1 MVTPPTPTRGP
12 NRRPNRR
19 PTRLLAWMPASPGP
33 GAVVWLG
40 VLVGLVLT
48 SGPAGAATTA
58 TIPPPQAAAS
68 SGSGGPVPLTLLS
81 QTAWVTPGQPFDLQ
95 FKPGPGSP
103 PVSQLGVSVSVYG
116 CLSSVSGFDQ
126 SISSPGASGSPI
138 ASTRSPLALSGLPPV
153 NGGFDLSMKVAVN
166 QASAPPAGGFGIDLT
181 STGGQCQLF
190 PLGVYPVKV
199 QLVSLAGGQAIGGFT
214 THLVYSDAPAGTQKL
229 RLAVV
234 LPVHA
239 TLAPAR
245 SPSPSA
251 LRDDPAAALQP
262 PSAAVTAAVTGT
274 VSTIARSHPGVP
286 VTLQASPQT
295 ILSLTGP
302 AHTAVDQLETLAATP
317 DHQFASAPFTP
328 VNASS
333 LVASGL
339 GSELALQVAR
349 GSQVL
354 AGGIVHSTT
363 PGTATA
369 GRLGTWFANDG
380 MDPATLT
387 QLQSAGYS
395 QVVLPSTSVPSSPT
409 NGSTAEPFVATTSR
423 GTAMTVLA
431 ANADLT
437 SRFTG
442 APGNPVL
449 AAHQLVAEVA
459 QIYYERPND
468 RSPRALVALAPTGW
482 TDDPAFVDALLGSLA
497 ESPIVD
503 PVTTAALFDR
513 LPTASCR
520 NGCRLAPAG
529 GPGGL
534 PVAAIRT
541 QRQRLDGFDEAA
553 RSARTVSTGLGDVVL
568 AGESETLR
576 PGQQAEV
583 LENAGAA
590 VDAQLAQLV
599 VAGDPVTLTS
609 TQGTI
614 QVTVISYAHYP
625 VTTAMTLTSDKLL
638 FPGGTTQ
645 WTHTTTLIGS
655 GHTNIVPVTVRAR
668 ASGTSRV
675 TIVLRSPT
683 GGLTLSSGQVNVR
696 STATSLVG
704 ILLSLGAVAVLVAW
718 WIRTSRK
725 RRSARTGGTAE
736 PEPAPDPV
744 EAR

>member
-1 MVTPPTPTRGP
+1 
-12 NRRPNRR
+12 
-19 PTRLLAWMPASPGP
+19 
-33 GAVVWLG
+33 VWLA

-81 QTAWVTPGQPFDLQ
+81 QTAWVTPGQPSFDLQ
-95 FKPGPGSP
+95 LKPGPGSP

-126 SISSPGASGSPI
+126 SISSPGASGPPI
-138 ASTRSPLALSGLPPV
+138 SSTRSPLPLSGLPPV
-153 NGGFDLSMKVAVN
+153 NGGFDLSMPVAVDRP
-166 QASAPPAGGFGIDLT
+166 STPPAGGFGIDLT

-199 QLVSLAGGQAIGGFT
+199 QLVSMASGQAIGGFT

-262 PSAAVTAAVTGT
+262 PSAAVSAAVTGT

-302 AHTAVDQLETLAATP
+302 THTAVDQLETLAATP
-317 DHQFASAPFTP
+317 TVHQFASAPFTP

-354 AGGIVHSTT
+354 AGGIVHATT
-363 PGTATA
+363 PGPTTA

-380 MDPATLT
+380 MDAATLT

-395 QVVLPSTSVPSSPT
+395 QVVLPSGSVSSSPT

-423 GTAMTVLA
+423 GTPMTVLA

-442 APGNPVL
+442 APANPVV

-459 QIYYERPND
+459 QMYYERPND

-497 ESPIVD
+497 DSPIVEA
-503 PVTTAALFDR
+503 VTTAALFDK

-534 PVAAIRT
+534 PVAAIRA
-541 QRQRLDGFDEAA
+541 QRLRLDDFDAAA

-568 AGESETLR
+568 GGESETLR

-583 LENAGAA
+583 LKNAGAA
-590 VDAQLAQLV
+590 MDAQLAQLV

-609 TQGTI
+609 AQGTI

-625 VTTAMTLTSDKLL
+625 VTTVMTLTSDKLL

-668 ASGTSRV
+668 ASGTSKV

-725 RRSARTGGTAE
+725 RRSGRAGGTAE
-736 PEPAPDPV
+736 PEPARDPV

>member
-1 MVTPPTPTRGP
+1 VDRERGSPCRSGIRPQAGGP
-12 NRRPNRR
+12 NGGG
-19 PTRLLAWMPASPGP
+19 PAPIA
-33 GAVVWLG
+33 GAVSRAFVWLS
-40 VLVGLVLT
+40 VTVGLVFA
-48 SGPAGAATTA
+48 PAAAGAAATT

-68 SGSGGPVPLTLLS
+68 SGSGGPISLTLVS
-81 QTAWVTPGQPFDLQ
+81 QTAWVTPGQPFDIQ
-95 FKPGPGSP
+95 VKPGPGAP
-103 PVSQLGVSVSVYG
+103 PISRLGVSVAVYG

-138 ASTRSPLALSGLPPV
+138 SSTHSPLALSGLPPV
-153 NGGFDLSMKVAVN
+153 NGGFDLSMPVAVDRP
-166 QASAPPAGGFGIDLT
+166 STAPVGGFGIDLT

-190 PLGVYPVKV
+190 PLGVYPVRI
-199 QLVSLAGGQAIGGFT
+199 QLVDLASGQAIGGFT
-214 THLVYSDAPAGTQKL
+214 THLVYSDAQAGTQKL

-239 TLAPAR
+239 TLAPAS

-251 LRDDPAAALQP
+251 LRSDPAAALQSL
-262 PSAAVTAAVTGT
+262 SAPVTGAVTST
-274 VSTIARSHPGVP
+274 VSSIARSHPGVP
-286 VTLQASPQT
+286 VTLLASPQT
-295 ILSLTGP
+295 IVSLTGP
-302 AHTAVDQLETLAATP
+302 AHTAVDQLEGLASTP
-317 DHQFASAPFTP
+317 TIHQFAWAPFTP

-333 LVASGL
+333 LVAAGL
-339 GSELALQVAR
+339 GSELARQVAR
-349 GSQVL
+349 GSEVL
-354 AGGIVHSTT
+354 AGGIIH
-363 PGTATA
+363 GTGTGTA

-380 MDPATLT
+380 MDAATLT

-395 QVVLPSTSVPSSPT
+395 QVVLPSGSVSSSPT
-409 NGSTAEPFVATTSR
+409 NGSTAEPFVTTTSR
-423 GTAMTVLA
+423 GTPMTALV

-449 AAHQLVAEVA
+449 AAHQLMAEVA

-468 RSPRALVALAPTGW
+468 SSPRALVALAPAGW
-482 TDDPAFVDALLGSLA
+482 PDDPAFVDALLGSLA
-497 ESPIVD
+497 DSPIVE
-503 PVTTAALFDR
+503 PVTTSDLFAN
-513 LPTASCR
+513 LPVASCR
-520 NGCRLAPAG
+520 NGCRLGPAG

-534 PVAAIRT
+534 PVAAIHS
-541 QRQRLDGFDEAA
+541 QRLRLDGFDAA
-553 RSARTVSTGLGDVVL
+553 APSARTESTGLGDVVL

-583 LENAGAA
+583 LQNAGAA

-609 TQGTI
+609 ARGTI

-625 VTTAMTLTSDKLL
+625 VTATMTLTSDKLL

-645 WTHTTTLIGS
+645 WTHGTTLIGS
-655 GHTNIVPVTVRAR
+655 GHTNIVPVTVQAR
-668 ASGTSRV
+668 ASGTSKI

-683 GGLTLSSGQVNVR
+683 GGLTLSSGQVSVR

-725 RRSARTGGTAE
+725 RRSGGTSGTE
-736 PEPAPDPV
+736 SVRNPG
-744 EAR
+744 EAG

>member
-1 MVTPPTPTRGP
+1 MDRERG
-12 NRRPNRR
+12 
-19 PTRLLAWMPASPGP
+19 SPCRSGIRHRA
-33 GAVVWLG
+33 GAVVWLA
-40 VLVGLVLT
+40 VTAGLVFA
-48 SGPAGAATTA
+48 PVAAGAAATT
-58 TIPPPQAAAS
+58 TVPPPQAAAA
-68 SGSGGPVPLTLLS
+68 SGSGGPISLTLLS
-81 QTAWVTPGQPFDLQ
+81 QTAWVTPDQSFDLQ
-95 FKPGPGSP
+95 FRPGPGAP

-138 ASTRSPLALSGLPPV
+138 SSTRSPLALSGLPPAG
-153 NGGFDLSMKVAVN
+153 GGFDLAMPVAVDRTP
-166 QASAPPAGGFGIDLT
+166 AAPVGGFGIDLT

-190 PLGVYPVKV
+190 PLGVYPVRL
-199 QLVSLAGGQAIGGFT
+199 QLVDMASGQAIGGFT
-214 THLVYSDAPAGTQKL
+214 THLVYTDAPADTRKL

-239 TLAPAR
+239 TLGPAR

-251 LRDDPAAALQP
+251 LRSDPAAALQP
-262 PSAAVTAAVTGT
+262 PPASVTGAVTGT
-274 VSTIARSHPGVP
+274 VSSIARSHPAVP
-286 VTLQASPQT
+286 VTLLASPQT
-295 ILSLTGP
+295 IVSLTGP
-302 AHTAVDQLETLAATP
+302 AHAAVDQLEALSSSPTV
-317 DHQFASAPFTP
+317 HQFAWTPFTP
-328 VNASS
+328 VNASG
-333 LVASGL
+333 LVAGGL

-349 GSQVL
+349 GSEVL
-354 AGGIVHSTT
+354 AGGILHGAG
-363 PGTATA
+363 PGSGTA

-380 MDPATLT
+380 MDTATLT

-395 QVVLPSTSVPSSPT
+395 QVVLPSGGVSSSPT
-409 NGSTAEPFVATTSR
+409 NGSTAEPFVIPTTR
-423 GTAMTVLA
+423 GTPMTGLA

-449 AAHQLVAEVA
+449 AAHQLVAEAA

-468 RSPRALVALAPTGW
+468 SSPRALVALAPASW
-482 TDDPAFVDALLGSLA
+482 PDDPAFVDALLGSLTDN
-497 ESPIVD
+497 PIVE
-503 PVTTAALFDR
+503 PVTTAALFAT
-513 LPTASCR
+513 LPVASCR

-534 PVAAIRT
+534 PVAAIRA
-541 QRQRLDGFDEAA
+541 QRHRLDGFDAA
-553 RSARTVSTGLGDVVL
+553 APSAHTVSTGLGDVVL

-583 LENAGAA
+583 LQNAGEA

-609 TQGTI
+609 ARGTI

-625 VTTAMTLTSDKLL
+625 VAATMTLTSDKLL

-645 WTHTTTLIGS
+645 WSHGTTLIGS
-655 GHTNIVPVTVRAR
+655 GHTNIVPVTVQAR
-668 ASGTSRV
+668 ASGTSKI

-683 GGLTLSSGQVNVR
+683 GGLTLSSGQVSVR

-725 RRSARTGGTAE
+725 RRSGRTGGAGGTE
-736 PEPAPDPV
+736 SVRDPE